1 MITSVI
7 HTTRKPIIIVFYIV
21 AGIPSGLP
29 CHQTIWRSS
38 IVAACFYIAVG
49 FLISG
54 YAIVDLDALN
64 IAFYSPS
71 IFFYSRAS
79 LPAKN

>member
-29 CHQTIWRSS
+29 CHRRIWRYS
-38 IVAACFYIAVG
+38 IAACFYMAVG
-49 FLISG
+49 FLTPG
-54 YAIVDLDALN
+54 YAIVDPHALYM
-64 IAFYSPS
+64 AFYSPTT
-71 IFFYSRAS
+71 FFYF
-79 LPAKN
+79 